1 MKLSIQFL
9 VVLLQL
15 KLLNVIT
22 LGQMETDKTN
32 WMITI
37 ISCFLQKCIVNG
49 THENWLQKAADN
61 SKCDHIK
68 QLTFEKLLPIVKYS
82 FSLLKIL

>member
-1 MKLSIQFL
+1 MKISIQFL

-22 LGQMETDKTN
+22 LGQMETDKIN

-37 ISCFLQKCIVNG
+37 FSCFIKKCIGNE
-49 THENWLQKAADN
+49 TYDIWLQKADDN
-61 SKCDHIK
+61 SNCDHIK
-68 QLTFEKLLPIVKYS
+68 QLTLVKT
-82 FSLLKIL
+82 FAFC